1 MRGSFAGCSGSDMMK
16 DGNCGKEDSSYQRK
30 RNFNEESAKRDTQ
43 KHRVGPLPHISQPRV
58 VRAGSYFRHVVEHY
72 STGSGSAAPDL
83 FANLDTLEESIQP
96 WETVSLV
103 AIDREHFKGV
113 FLSE

>member
-1 MRGSFAGCSGSDMMK
+1 MQWQRHDEGWKLWKGGFFLSEEAEF
-16 DGNCGKEDSSYQRK
+16 QRRK
-30 RNFNEESAKRDTQ
+30 RKTGYSTQ

-58 VRAGSYFRHVVEHY
+58 VRAGSYLRHVVEHY

-103 AIDREHFKGV
+103 AGGLGGAI
-113 FLSE
+113 